1 MREESQRQPGLG
13 HVRRA
18 RTGSRRGAAMVE
30 FALSWT
36 LFFTM
41 TIVGVMDF
49 GRFIWAYNLV
59 AHAARVGTRYAMVRG
74 SKHPPPATATDV
86 ENRVKQDLLILDDSR
101 VTIATT
107 WDPENDNSPGSVVQ
121 VRVSYQFVPVLGVFQ
136 PASVNVA
143 STSRKVITR

>member
-1 MREESQRQPGLG
+1 MRGESQRQPGLG

-36 LFFTM
+36 LFFVM

-74 SKHPPPATATDV
+74 SKHPTPATAPTV
-86 ENRVKQDLLILDDSR
+86 ESRVQKDMLILDDSR
-101 VTIATT
+101 VIIATT
-107 WDPENDNSPGSVVQ
+107 WEPDNSPGSVVQ

>member
-1 MREESQRQPGLG
+1 MRGKSQRQPGLG

-74 SKHPPPATATDV
+74 SKHPAPATAPTV
-86 ENRVKQDLLILDDSR
+86 ESRVQKDMLILDDSR
-101 VTIATT
+101 VIIATT
-107 WDPENDNSPGSVVQ
+107 WEPDISPGSVVQ